1 MYIKMEN
8 VSKRFG
14 KDILALDKV
23 NIEFKKN
30 KITGLIGFN
39 GSGKTTS
46 FNLLTNFI
54 EKFSGKITIDG
65 KFINSKI
72 KQKISYLSAGAEPKN
87 PMKVSTHLNEIA
99 SLYQIKRRKAK
110 KIIYDLSQKME
121 FTEFLKKPIKSLSK
135 GNQQKIK
142 VITSLLNPELEI
154 LFLDEPFDGLDP
166 INVDKIRQIFM
177 DLKNV
182 TIIVTSHRMNV
193 VQKMCDEFYILK
205 NGIVVDKKKIEEKI
219 VWVAINKEVPISKIK
234 KLDFILEVRET
245 NKEILVSLQNIKDF
259 KKLNNAIISLKT
271 FLWCSLKEKNITETV
286 FESYGK

>member
-1 MYIKMEN
+1 MYIRMEN
-8 VSKRFG
+8 VTKKFG
-14 KDILALDKV
+14 KDVIALNNV

-65 KFINSKI
+65 DPINSKI

-87 PMKVSTHLNEIA
+87 PTKVITHLFEIA
-99 SLYQIKRRKAK
+99 SLYQISRQKAK
-110 KIIYDLSQKME
+110 KIIFKLSKKME
-121 FTEFLKKPIKSLSK
+121 FTTFLKKPIKSLSK

-142 VITSLLNPELEI
+142 VITCLLNPELEI

-166 INVDKIRQIFM
+166 IMVSKIKKIFM
-177 DLKNV
+177 SLKKV

-193 VQKMCDEFYILK
+193 VQQMCDEFYILK
-205 NGIVVDKKKIEEKI
+205 DGFIVDKKKTDDKLILVSINKQVSIRKINKFKFI
-219 VWVAINKEVPISKIK
+219 VWAK
-234 KLDFILEVRET
+234 RT
-245 NKEILVSLQNIKDF
+245 NKEILVLLKDIKDF
-259 KKLNNAIISLKT
+259 RKLNKEIVNARNFK
-271 FLWCSLKEKNITETV
+271 WCSLKQKDITESV
-286 FESYGK
+286 FESYDK